1 MISFCVR
8 FLYRVC
14 RRLLRS
20 STRKSLYE
28 FLRRLDNRI
37 CNSDYKYIS
46 NFWRSLDIGIYS
58 PAALTE
64 RSKFDH
70 NALWSAPASGNHWV
84 RFIVEYLT
92 TYPTQ
97 GHSINAEDKPIF
109 MNKFPGLHHPL
120 ADVKRNRHY
129 ILYKSHDTYPLT
141 EKSTL
146 LLLVRDFYE
155 YLGHGGEYVD
165 SKMLVRDFYGYLGH
179 GGEYVDSK
187 MTRRFLLYIELL
199 VAYDSF
205 SGTKMLIYYED
216 LVSEPERE
224 ICRIKDFFNVPE
236 VRCRT
241 FMNRY
246 DYYSEL
252 SRQGENRIWSGSNS
266 GIDTKFYRKN
276 ESEKV
281 VAERVELFYKMLAQ
295 PEYQRVKPYIARY
308 MH

>member
-1 MISFCVR
+1 M
-8 FLYRVC
+8 
-14 RRLLRS
+14 
-20 STRKSLYE
+20 YE
-28 FLRRLDNRI
+28 FLRRLDNLV
-37 CNSDYKYIS
+37 CNSKYEYIR
-46 NFWRSLDIGIYS
+46 NFWRSLDPGIYS

-97 GHSINAEDKPIF
+97 GHHISTQDKPIF

-129 ILYKSHDTYPLT
+129 ILYKSHNPYPLT

-155 YLGHGGEYVD
+155 YLGHDGVHTESLG
-165 SKMLVRDFYGYLGH
+165 MTNRIFLYLG
-179 GGEYVDSK
+179 
-187 MTRRFLLYIELL
+187 LL

-216 LVSEPERE
+216 LVLEPERE
-224 ICRIKDFFNVPE
+224 IRRIKDFFDVPE
-236 VRCRT
+236 VRWRT
-241 FMNRY
+241 FMNQY
-246 DYYSEL
+246 DYYNEL
-252 SRQGENRIWSGSNS
+252 SRQGGNRVWSGSNS
-266 GIDTKFYRKN
+266 DMDTKFYRKN
-276 ESEKV
+276 QSQKT
-281 VAERVELFYKMLAQ
+281 VAERVEFFHKMLAQ
-295 PEYQRVKPYIARY
+295 SKYRRIKPYIARY
-308 MH
+308 MN

>member
-1 MISFCVR
+1 MIKFCLR
-8 FLYRVC
+8 FLYRVG
-14 RRLLRS
+14 RRYLHPG
-20 STRKSLYE
+20 TKKPIYE
-28 FLRRLDNRI
+28 FLRRLDNLV
-37 CNSDYKYIS
+37 CNSKYKYIR

-58 PAALTE
+58 PAALIE

-97 GHSINAEDKPIF
+97 GHKTNLGDKPIC
-109 MNKFPGLHHPL
+109 MNKFPGLHNPL

-129 ILYKSHDTYPLT
+129 ILYKSHDSYPLT

-155 YLGHGGEYVD
+155 YLGHGGAHMEC
-165 SKMLVRDFYGYLGH
+165 L
-179 GGEYVDSK
+179 E
-187 MTRRFLLYIELL
+187 MTQRIFLYIELL
-199 VAYDSF
+199 LVYDSF

-216 LVSEPERE
+216 LVLEPERE
-224 ICRIKDFFNVPE
+224 IRRIKDFFDVPE
-236 VRCRT
+236 VRWRT
-241 FMNRY
+241 FMNQY

-252 SRQGENRIWSGSNS
+252 SRQGGNRVWSGNNS
-266 GIDTKFYRKN
+266 GIDTKFHRKN
-276 ESEKV
+276 QSKKI
-281 VAERVELFYKMLAQ
+281 VAERVEFFHKMLAQ
-295 PEYQRVKPYIARY
+295 SKYRRIVPYIARY